1 LNTDPDPQNEKVTE
15 KYTKSYF
22 FPFYIYEGKHFFVH
36 QFHFFVKN
44 QTKMKNKKEKN
55 KFKKS

>member
-1 LNTDPDPQNEKVTE
+1 M
-15 KYTKSYF
+15 KSYF
-22 FPFYIYEGKHFFVH
+22 FPFYIYEGKHFFVQ
-36 QFHFFVKN
+36 QFHNVKN